1 MEVFLLMDMM
11 ERVKNNLKMSGLKEE
26 TCKSHT
32 LRIQVFLR
40 WFTGNAKEVSL
51 EDVKEFLRHIR
62 YDRNYSIGTVNCY
75 RSSLKY
81 FYEMVLEK
89 QFLDK
94 KVPRLRGYKPIP
106 SVLSKEEVLEFI
118 SKVRND
124 MYRVILI
131 TMYSSGLRVGEVVQ
145 LKVKDIDSKRMQIYI
160 TKGKNGHARYAIL
173 SEKNLHELRS
183 YVKRHKKRYGYEFA
197 MDDFLFPS
205 PYFKGNHI
213 SSKTIK
219 NNILKTAKRINLS
232 KKITS
237 HTLRHSFATHLLE
250 SGVDLFHI
258 KELLG
263 HRCIQSTSIYLHLS
277 SLSNLG
283 VKSPLDE

>member
-1 MEVFLLMDMM
+1 MDMI
-11 ERVKNNLKMSGLKEE
+11 ERVKSSLEMSGLKEE
-26 TCKSHT
+26 TRKSHT

-40 WFTGNAKEVSL
+40 WLIGDANETTL
-51 EDVKEFLRHIR
+51 EDIREFLRHIR

-81 FYEMVLEK
+81 FYEMVLDK

-94 KVPRLRGYKPIP
+94 KVPRLRGYKPVP

-118 SKVRND
+118 SKVNND
-124 MYRVILI
+124 MYRVILN
-131 TMYSSGLRVGEVVQ
+131 TMYSSGLRVGEVVSIR
-145 LKVKDIDSKRMQIYI
+145 VKDIDSKRMQIYI
-160 TKGKNGHARYAIL
+160 AEGKNGHARYAIL
-173 SEKNLHELRS
+173 SEKNLYELRS
-183 YVKRHKKRYGYEFA
+183 YVKKYKKRYGYKFN

-213 SSKTIK
+213 SKKTIK
-219 NNILKTAKRINLS
+219 NNIIKTAKNINLG

-250 SGVDLFHI
+250 SGVELFHI

-263 HRCIQSTSIYLHLS
+263 HRSIQSTSIYLHLS

-283 VKSPLDE
+283 VKSPLDV